1 MKELLKMLQDIS
13 DLYTAFG
20 NSKILLKIREDAILK
35 IKYVDGYVE
44 PVWGDDIQR
53 MFIHWAEKSRFRT
66 ETSNDPLLSDEEL
79 EKVVNKYGA
88 NLTEDSDKNF
98 MLNVESVMFALN
110 KEDRNIFAKR
120 LLKKITPLIRN
131 EFNLLFLGTIGL
143 YIHKLYNTQE
153 GDIIMER
160 VKKAQRIAD
169 FVKNSTKSLI
179 DLFNDFGIDIRYII
193 SELEITDTDLCLLK
207 EDLLS
212 SLEGI
217 TKDWTS
223 LYTPLIDKIYKECND
238 NQWVGIAKNY
248 FIKIINGSD
257 PNLQLTI
264 KKGEV
269 NRTKVIFR
277 MIASSI
283 SDKSTRQEWIERIR
297 THIFSGVDFM
307 KATLRTDTLSGGYS
321 EKDIQ
326 FQQFI
331 ENL

>member
-1 MKELLKMLQDIS
+1 M
-13 DLYTAFG
+13 
-20 NSKILLKIREDAILK
+20 
-35 IKYVDGYVE
+35 
-44 PVWGDDIQR
+44 
-53 MFIHWAEKSRFRT
+53 
-66 ETSNDPLLSDEEL
+66 
-79 EKVVNKYGA
+79 
-88 NLTEDSDKNF
+88 
-98 MLNVESVMFALN
+98 
-110 KEDRNIFAKR
+110 
-120 LLKKITPLIRN
+120 
-131 EFNLLFLGTIGL
+131 GTIGL